1 MTTALPEITTP
12 LPTLMLDAVVAWEWP
27 RPPFASDNLM
37 TPLDGG
43 VQACRIETLNGTAV
57 DGLLIHF
64 DADAQVLRFC
74 DKPDSRSLLLPFAK
88 FRRLTLTTPWPF
100 KRSGPDTPVERVPS
114 LLQERDY
121 VIELAAGGQL
131 TGRTMGQVQ
140 RNCGLFLFSPTGDGN
155 AVQRVFVPKAVCG
168 AAHFGKSAEEEAAD
182 RWIATPEQLLA
193 ALDAQRRA
201 PIKPLGDALVDLGFV
216 TRSILEHAVSEQGP
230 KRELPLGEALV
241 AMGMLDGDDLQ
252 TALAHKMGYPLVDLS
267 RFPLDKKAVRKMSQR
282 TMIEHGAVP
291 IMLQGDR
298 LIIAV
303 DNLARIPPLQ
313 TLQALADVKVIPV
326 LASRERIKLALAAL
340 PQRLGTDCWADNV
353 PLHMQARPTAP
364 GALSAH

>member
-100 KRSGPDTPVERVPS
+100 KRSGPDSPVERIPS

-121 VIELAAGGQL
+121 RIDLAAGGQL
-131 TGRTMGQVQ
+131 TGRTMGHVQ
-140 RNCGLFLFSPTGDGN
+140 RDYGLFLFSPTRDGT
-155 AVQRVFVPKAVCG
+155 AVRRVFVPKAACG
-168 AAHFGKSAEEEAAD
+168 AAHFGKSAEEEAAE

-193 ALDAQRRA
+193 ALDMQRRA

-216 TRSILEHAVSEQGP
+216 TRDMLERVVSEQSP
-230 KRELPLGEALV
+230 DREQPLGEALV
-241 AMGMLDGDDLQ
+241 AMGLLDADDLQ

-267 RFPLDKKAVRKMSQR
+267 RFPLDKRAVRKLSQR
-282 TMIEHGAVP
+282 AMIEHGAVP
-291 IMLQGDR
+291 VLLQGDR
-298 LIIAV
+298 LVVAV
-303 DNLARIPPLQ
+303 DNLARVPRLQ
-313 TLQALADVKVIPV
+313 SLQGLADLKVMPV
-326 LASRERIKLALAAL
+326 LASRERIKLALSAL

-353 PLHMQARPTAP
+353 PLHMQSRPTAP
-364 GALSAH
+364 GALTAR